1 MLFRLGPPELV
12 ITLFFLLI
20 IFGVGKLPQA
30 GGSMGKVIREFRNV
44 HDD

>member
-20 IFGVGKLPQA
+20 IFGVGQLPQTC
-30 GGSMGKVIREFRNV
+30 GSMGKVIREFRNV
-44 HDD
+44 HVD